1 MLSNFTLASIPTP
14 NLKLGACTCVRPLTF
29 LIENLKRNLLTQSLN
44 TKTEEVVDWITRPPP
59 VSVGPDIFYLLI
71 KWQFFFFFSY
81 ACRNHKTLTTCN
93 VRPYIYIY
101 ICWTTSK
108 RKAAETL
115 DMKNVEPKFWNLARK
130 ASWKVKQFDRFMGR
144 VEFWHKIMGFDRV
157 ALFE

>member
-71 KWQFFFFFSY
+71 KWQFFFFFPTH
-81 ACRNHKTLTTCN
+81 AGTLRLWQP
-93 VRPYIYIY
+93 VMWDHIYIYIY
-101 ICWTTSK
+101 IYM
-108 RKAAETL
+108 L
-115 DMKNVEPKFWNLARK
+115 DHLKTESSRNLRHEKCRA
-130 ASWKVKQFDRFMGR
+130 KVLKSS
-144 VEFWHKIMGFDRV
+144 
-157 ALFE
+157 